1 MTMRSNKERSDMY
14 NEVQKSM
21 LSKHGDAF
29 AMSGSEAV
37 DQMIGFEQLKRTIG
51 SGVKNNNGD
60 TSSAVVL
67 LGINKDV
74 ESNEPET
81 DEYIF

>member
-1 MTMRSNKERSDMY
+1 MY
-14 NEVQKSM
+14 NEVQKSL
-21 LSKHGDAF
+21 LSKHGDAL
-29 AMSGSEAV
+29 AMSRSEAV

-51 SGVKNNNGD
+51 GRVKNNNGD

-81 DEYIF
+81 DEYVFKC